1 MYILPWTSFLTNVTD
16 DTSNHFRIPLTID
29 LIFLGLLFC
38 YLEVNVYQFE
48 DMILAQFEEIRSLNT
63 YNISKIIVLCCRLKS
78 ISEKHWVWFIS
89 KFSIPPR
96 NIDPGIVIDD
106 RKVIERLWKIE
117 DSGLRDC
124 SFEDLII
131 FRLLEKS

>member
-1 MYILPWTSFLTNVTD
+1 MNVISYQCYWWYIKP
-16 DTSNHFRIPLTID
+16 FRIPLVID
-29 LIFLGLLFC
+29 FIVLELLFC

-48 DMILAQFEEIRSLNT
+48 DMILAQFEEIRFLSPFDS
-63 YNISKIIVLCCRLKS
+63 SKTIVLRRCSKS
-78 ISEKHWVWFIS
+78 KSEIHWVWFILKLS
-89 KFSIPPR
+89 GPPR
-96 NIDPGIVIDD
+96 NIDPGIVID
-106 RKVIERLWKIE
+106 RKAIERLWKIE